1 MEQDGALRAAPAP
14 EEDAVDDSE
23 ATSAGPPGDLG
34 DVGRWPTGRVL
45 STAARLVEHAWDD
58 ALRAWDLNH
67 ARYAVLAL
75 LLAGP
80 ATQREL
86 ARRAGMEEQTMGRML
101 RGMEENG
108 HVRRERDP
116 ADRRRS
122 VVTLTPDGRRALA
135 AVVDSTSAQDLLADV
150 LAGSG
155 HDGEQLRATL
165 LHLVQHF
172 SRRRWPGPGDAPGDG

>member
-1 MEQDGALRAAPAP
+1 VGEG
-14 EEDAVDDSE
+14 DD
-23 ATSAGPPGDLG
+23 
-34 DVGRWPTGRVL
+34 WPTARLL

-58 ALRAWDLNH
+58 
-67 ARYAVLAL
+67 VLAGYGLTHSRLVILHL
-75 LLAGP
+75 LDAGP

-86 ARRAGMEEQTMGRML
+86 ARRSGMEEQTMGRML

-108 HVRRERDP
+108 HVGRERDP

-135 AVVDSTSAQDLLADV
+135 AVVGSTSAEDLLADV

-172 SRRRWPGPGDAPGDG
+172 SRRRWPGPGDASRPDAPRTDGRHRDG